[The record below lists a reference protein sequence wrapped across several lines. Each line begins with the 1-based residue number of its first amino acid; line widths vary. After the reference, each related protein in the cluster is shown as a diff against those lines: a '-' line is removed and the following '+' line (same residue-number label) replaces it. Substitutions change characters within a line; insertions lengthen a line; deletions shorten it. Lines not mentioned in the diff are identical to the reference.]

1 MTVTY
6 VPANAAKIVGV
17 AKTKLYI
24 GSPAG
29 STPASVTTWT
39 ELGAVLSLPV
49 VGPKDNVISVS
60 TIGSS
65 LVLKLKGVTDAGG
78 GSLSLSEDFSDAG
91 QAALQAAYADKT
103 NDYPFRY
110 ILPNPAT
117 STGTGT
123 MIDVMGKVT
132 GFQSDFG
139 SGPDNPV
146 KASVD
151 LAYTTL
157 ATYTTAT

>member
-1 MTVTY
+1 MTTAY
-6 VPANAAKIVGV
+6 VPANAAKVVGV
-17 AKTKLYI
+17 AATKLYI
-24 GSPAG
+24 GEAG
-29 STPASVTTWT
+29 LPPASVTTWT
-39 ELGAVLSLPV
+39 EIGAVLSLPI
-49 VGPKDNVISVS
+49 VGPKDAEIDVD

-65 LVLKLKGVTDAGG
+65 LRLKLKGVTDPGG
-78 GSLSLSEDFSDAG
+78 GSLSLASDFSDAG
-91 QAALQAAYADKT
+91 QTAMEAARADKT

-123 MIDVMGKVT
+123 MIDVMGKVL

-139 SGPDNPV
+139 SGPNNPV
-146 KASVD
+146 KSTAD

-157 ATYTTAT
+157 ATKTAAT